1 MSINTVMSSRPSQ
14 AEFEHHN
21 QTYWKIPFL
30 TVGELIKSNVFG
42 LHKPKHSFLFRL
54 TYLIYEG
61 HY

>member
-1 MSINTVMSSRPSQ
+1 MGFLLDLLLPAGDFFR
-14 AEFEHHN
+14 FLF
-21 QTYWKIPFL
+21 IPFL
-30 TVGELIKSNVFG
+30 TVGELTKSNVFG